1 MVKKFIGFQGNVIL
15 VTLET
20 TPIIDF
26 VLIQKKKKNW
36 FCALNETLDFNLIK
50 SIFQGGVANFI
61 LSIFTKRM
69 AFLLGVSWIV
79 KHIFDIKLIRFHG
92 NIILGTHKSTSII

>member
-26 VLIQKKKKNW
+26 VLIQKNKNKNKKS
-36 FCALNETLDFNLIK
+36 DF
-50 SIFQGGVANFI
+50 V
-61 LSIFTKRM
+61 
-69 AFLLGVSWIV
+69 
-79 KHIFDIKLIRFHG
+79 H
-92 NIILGTHKSTSII
+92 